1 MCKNCF
7 CLLLNVHVVNTVG
20 QTHTVEP
27 LAPVPSSSDIDIA
40 TEKLERFESPGYDQI
55 AAEMVMFY
63 LRAIY

>member
-1 MCKNCF
+1 
-7 CLLLNVHVVNTVG
+7 VVNTVG